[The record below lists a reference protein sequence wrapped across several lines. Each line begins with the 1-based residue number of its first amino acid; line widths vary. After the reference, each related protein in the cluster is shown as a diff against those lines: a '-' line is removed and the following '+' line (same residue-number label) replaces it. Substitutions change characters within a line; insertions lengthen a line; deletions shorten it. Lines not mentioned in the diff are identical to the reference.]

1 MTTVTTGTGL
11 LPPDTAQRSIDVQA
25 QVRRNAEEHGDA
37 LRELLEWEESMKIR
51 DANNL
56 KKPQKKKVR
65 AASGSGGTGVKEAVG
80 AGQKEERITE
90 EKQQQKKLV
99 DNQQSGTDDKISGV
113 VSNPSPSALIL
124 PGSAS
129 ENISDNDIDKSLK
142 DIANDERQKGNACYA
157 RGNFDDAVK
166 CYTTCLLYDPQSAVA
181 YSNRGEYYSY

>member
-80 AGQKEERITE
+80 AGQKEKQTSQD
-90 EKQQQKKLV
+90 QQQKKLV
-99 DNQQSGTDDKISGV
+99 DNQQTGTDKISGG

-124 PGSAS
+124 PGSES

-142 DIANDERQKGNACYA
+142 DIANDERQKGNAYYA

-166 CYTTCLLYDPQSAVA
+166 CYTTCLLYDPKSAVA